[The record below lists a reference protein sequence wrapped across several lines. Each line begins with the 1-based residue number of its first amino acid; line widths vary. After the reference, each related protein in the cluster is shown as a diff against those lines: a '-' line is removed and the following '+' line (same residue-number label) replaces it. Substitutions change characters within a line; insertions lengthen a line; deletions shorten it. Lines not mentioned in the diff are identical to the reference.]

1 MRRRRAMSGVEGG
14 GLLLEEGGR
23 VDDGRCPAWR
33 EVGSSLRKWDASTT
47 SDVRRGG
54 RWAPPG
60 GMGTRRRRAM
70 PRLEGGGLLL
80 EEGGRVDDGRCPA
93 RREVGSSWRKEDAS
107 TTSDAPPGGRWAPL
121 EGRGTRRRRARPRV
135 EGGGLLLEEG
145 RRVDDARGPAWREV
159 GSSWRKEDASTTSDV
174 RRGGRWAPPGG
185 RRTRRRR
192 ARPVVEGGGSSWGEG
207 GRVDDERC
215 PAWREGGPPGGRG
228 RVDDERRRRGGRG
241 GSSWRKGDASTT
253 SDASHGGRG
262 RGVEEGERVDATERF
277 HVWCLRPEGAPSSLV
292 GPLAARCLTTAP
304 PGT

>member
-60 GMGTRRRRAM
+60 GMGTRRRQAM
-70 PRLEGGGLLL
+70 PRLEGGGLLF
-80 EEGGRVDDGRCPA
+80 EEVGRVDDGRCPA

-192 ARPVVEGGGSSWGEG
+192 ARPVVEGGGSSWGRGTRRRRAMPRVEGGGSSWRKGTRRRRATSAWREGGLLLEEG
-207 GRVDDERC
+207 GRVDDERRL
-215 PAWREGGPPGGRG
+215 AWRGGGAA
-228 RVDDERRRRGGRG
+228 
-241 GSSWRKGDASTT
+241 WRKGNASTLPSVST
-253 SDASHGGRG
+253 S
-262 RGVEEGERVDATERF
+262 GVSAPKERPRR
-277 HVWCLRPEGAPSSLV
+277 W
-292 GPLAARCLTTAP
+292 
-304 PGT
+304 